1 MSDTKEEDYCCE
13 PMEGPP
19 GKDGRDGRDGRNG
32 KDGCRG
38 RRGSRGSTGRR
49 GRTGSP
55 GPRGPEGPQG
65 PKGHSLTNTNYLWA
79 VKTNTQPLTTAL
91 TAETILFTATPQLN
105 GWTYNAATGEFT
117 CTTSGKYMVSY
128 TVEMEATG
136 GSRVA
141 TTMGTLNGQ
150 EILGSAITQGFQSSS
165 LTQAWTNFF
174 VLEGAASDIF
184 SLKFSGSSTFVRIQS
199 EPSIIGETPIT
210 ASLTITRIA

>member
-1 MSDTKEEDYCCE
+1 MSDTKEEQCCD

-19 GKDGRDGRDGRNG
+19 GQDGRDGRDGRNG

-55 GPRGPEGPQG
+55 GPRGPQGTEGP
-65 PKGHSLTNTNYLWA
+65 SLTNTNYLWA
-79 VKTNTQPLTTAL
+79 VKTNTQLLTTAL
-91 TAETILFTATPQLN
+91 TSETILFTSTPQLN

-128 TVEMEATG
+128 TVEMAATG

-141 TTMGTLNGQ
+141 TTMATLNGQ

-174 VLEGAASDIF
+174 VLEAAASDIF
-184 SLKFSGSSTFVRIQS
+184 CLKFSGSSTFVRIQS
-199 EPSIIGETPIT
+199 EPSIIGETPVT

>member
-55 GPRGPEGPQG
+55 GPRGPQGPEGP
-65 PKGHSLTNTNYLWA
+65 SLTNTNYLWA
-79 VKTNTQPLTTAL
+79 VKTDTQAVGTAL

-105 GWTYNAATGEFT
+105 GWTYNASTGEFT

-141 TTMGTLNGQ
+141 TTMATLNGQ

-174 VLEGAASDIF
+174 IVYVTASDIF
-184 SLKFSGSSTFVRIQS
+184 SLKFSGSSTFVFIQS
-199 EPSIIGETPIT
+199 EPSIIGETPVS
-210 ASLTITRIA
+210 ASLTITRIV